1 MIGGLIEVVIGG
13 LTGIK
18 INYKKMLEHTI
29 EHTIEHTT
37 NIFNDKIEI

>member
-18 INYKKMLEHTI
+18 INYKKMV